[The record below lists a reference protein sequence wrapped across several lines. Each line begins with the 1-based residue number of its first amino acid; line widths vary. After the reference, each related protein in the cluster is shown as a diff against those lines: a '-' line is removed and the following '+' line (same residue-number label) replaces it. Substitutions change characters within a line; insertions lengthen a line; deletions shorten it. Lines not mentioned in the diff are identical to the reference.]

1 MREIAHSSIQPA
13 RRPLLRLA
21 SCTCVDCT
29 ACVIQTNCKPPAN
42 AEQTLLVEEA
52 VARICAVDR
61 MATLPESHYHVE
73 TSLVSHTELY
83 GVSHALRLSRVGT
96 LH

>member
-1 MREIAHSSIQPA
+1 MREIAHSSIEPA

-42 AEQTLLVEEA
+42 AEQTLL
-52 VARICAVDR
+52 
-61 MATLPESHYHVE
+61 ATWRKLLLAY
-73 TSLVSHTELY
+73 
-83 GVSHALRLSRVGT
+83 ALAIEWPGYDTYLSRC
-96 LH
+96 HSPRE